1 MSVLGPALLGAAGL
15 VLLAAAVGHLRSR
28 EELRSGLR
36 AHGVLP
42 QRAQVVVSGVLGPLE
57 AVLGAAALV
66 VAVGDVPAGVSLAV
80 GMPIAGLF
88 LAFTG
93 YLWQVLRTTD
103 GRVVPCACG
112 LGATPVTR
120 SAVLRGGI
128 LAGAAVTG
136 GISGSGWDLP
146 SAPVPESFVALAAM
160 LVIALATA
168 LLPAAR
174 TVPQAAIV
182 HPAGAR

>member
-1 MSVLGPALLGAAGL
+1 MSVLSPALLGAVGL
-15 VLLAAAVGHLRSR
+15 VLLAAAVGHLRAPG
-28 EELRSGLR
+28 ELRSGLR

-42 QRAQVVVSGVLGPLE
+42 GGAQRVVAGLLGPLE
-57 AVLGAAALV
+57 LALGAAALG
-66 VAVGDVPAGVSLAV
+66 VAVVDVPLGLSLAV
-80 GMPIAGLF
+80 SMPVAGLF

-93 YLWQVLRTTD
+93 YLWQVLRTTT

-128 LAGAAVTG
+128 LTALALTG
-136 GISGSGWDLP
+136 GVAGSGWELAT
-146 SAPVPESFVALAAM
+146 APAAEVFVALAAM
-160 LVIALATA
+160 LVLALAVA

-174 TVPQAAIV
+174 TVPEPAIV
-182 HPAGAR
+182 HPGRTP